1 MEIVILE
8 GSAVNPGDLSW
19 DALRAFG
26 TLTVYDNTPQSEM
39 ASRIKNV
46 DAVLLNK
53 LNFTAELMDE
63 APRLRYIGE
72 LATGYN
78 NIDVAAAH
86 ARGITV
92 CNIPA
97 YSTASVVQHTFAL
110 LFELCVHAGEHSRG
124 VMEGKWSRADCFCYW
139 DYPLT
144 ELAGKTLGVV
154 GFGQIGQNVARA
166 ALPFGMKVLA
176 CAAHPRKE
184 SGIEGVEMA
193 DFETVLKTA
202 DVLTLHCPLTAEN
215 RELIN
220 RDTLARMKPGAFL
233 INTARGG
240 LVCERD
246 VASALRSGRL
256 GGFAADV
263 LAQEPPRDGSPL
275 FSAPN
280 CVITPH
286 IAWAPIESR
295 RRLIDIAVENLRAYT
310 NGAPQN
316 EVKK

>member
-39 ASRIKNV
+39 AARIKNA

-53 LNFTAELMDE
+53 LNFTAELMDA

-220 RDTLARMKPGAFL
+220 RDTLARMKSGAFL

-246 VASALRSGRL
+246 AADALKSGRL
-256 GGFAADV
+256 AGFAADV
-263 LAQEPPRDGSPL
+263 LAQEPPKDGSPL